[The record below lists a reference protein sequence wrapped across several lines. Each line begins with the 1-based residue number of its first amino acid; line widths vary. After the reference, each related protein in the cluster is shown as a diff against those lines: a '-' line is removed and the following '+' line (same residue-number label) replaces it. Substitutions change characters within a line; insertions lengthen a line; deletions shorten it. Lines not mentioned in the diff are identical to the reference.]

1 MNYFLFQDYSSN
13 SSIELSK
20 MITCTALRK
29 VYQIQQCTAEKKIPL
44 KSIINSLKYRNFREN
59 RHLHNLTS
67 QKSYCDVTLN
77 ELYTKGRLVPKNR
90 RYMNCYKFYHKLLG
104 FTDFCA
110 PFVVSSILEAA
121 KRLSVHKTRKKKPV
135 TVGDLD
141 YCNKNGLSLK
151 NDNVC
156 IWFWQLYAL
165 FSNQ

>member
-1 MNYFLFQDYSSN
+1 
-13 SSIELSK
+13 
-20 MITCTALRK
+20 
-29 VYQIQQCTAEKKIPL
+29 
-44 KSIINSLKYRNFREN
+44 
-59 RHLHNLTS
+59 
-67 QKSYCDVTLN
+67 
-77 ELYTKGRLVPKNR
+77 
-90 RYMNCYKFYHKLLG
+90 MNCYKFYHKLLG
-104 FTDFCA
+104 FTDCCA

-165 FSNQ
+165 FSN